1 MTIFIIDVLSTPAK
15 SANEAQLQALGNL
28 TPISILSNSVP
39 LNSTDDDIIRAIT
52 SEYFYNTGYY
62 MFDIDPASVGY
73 PTWNNNAYCNII
85 AEVDPHAFANGIKQK
100 ALIYCQFM
108 KAKEQFMQTLSRL
121 KQTNP
126 TESLYEN
133 LVGSLNHGYSLSSL
147 YDFYEHECTISSNL
161 ALKHVFDELYIMY

>member
-1 MTIFIIDVLSTPAK
+1 MTTFIIDVLSTPAK

-28 TPISILSNSVP
+28 TPISVLSNSVP

-52 SEYFYNTGYY
+52 SEFFYNTGYY
-62 MFDIDPASVGY
+62 VFDIDPASAGY
-73 PTWNNNAYCNII
+73 STWNNNACCNII
-85 AEVDPHAFANGIKQK
+85 AEVDLQAFTNSVKQK
-100 ALIYCQFM
+100 ALKYCQFM
-108 KAKEQFMQTLSRL
+108 TVKEPFIQALSNL
-121 KQTNP
+121 QQTNP

-133 LVGSLNHGYSLSSL
+133 LVGSLNHGYRLSSL